1 MRALV
6 FTAISLITLSIATS
20 VVLAQG
26 NDPSIAAKHAI
37 GEVKSVDAATKQV
50 QIELTQVQTGGAY
63 RLPLEIALG
72 NGGQPSRIEKFE
84 LTTATGRF
92 SFPADT
98 EPTSVTLDP
107 NTWVLMQV
115 EEFVKR

>member
-37 GEVKSVDAATKQV
+37 GEVKSIDAATKQV
-50 QIELTQVQTGGAY
+50 TIVAMLTRMWPG
-63 RLPLEIALG
+63 IA
-72 NGGQPSRIEKFE
+72 
-84 LTTATGRF
+84 
-92 SFPADT
+92 
-98 EPTSVTLDP
+98 V
-107 NTWVLMQV
+107 
-115 EEFVKR
+115 